1 MDLVRII
8 EDICTDLGYQFHY
21 GNKSHLNLIDQNG
34 ELAPNKIH
42 LLLFPITRG
51 RINKDTSSRIVSG
64 NFFFVMPDEF
74 AQDYYNN
81 TTSSETSDKFT
92 TKIEPLITSLDGF
105 QDRLDYCEN
114 VEVRQFQS
122 VEVVDILDANLSG
135 FWVTFN
141 VEVYE

>member
-51 RINKDTSSRIVSG
+51 RVNKDTSSRIVSG

-92 TKIEPLITSLDGF
+92 TKIEPLITSLDGL

-114 VEVRQFQS
+114 VEVIQFQS

>member
-51 RINKDTSSRIVSG
+51 RLNKDTSSRIVSG

-74 AQDYYNN
+74 AQDYFNN
-81 TTSSETSDKFT
+81 TSSSETSDKFT
-92 TKIEPLITSLDGF
+92 TKIEPLITSLDGL

-114 VEVRQFQS
+114 VEVIQFQS

>member
-1 MDLVRII
+1 MDFVRIL
-8 EDICTDLGYQFHY
+8 ENICTELDYKFHY

-34 ELAPNKIH
+34 ALEPDKIH

-51 RINKDTSSRIVSG
+51 RFNNDTNSRNVTG

-74 AQDYYNN
+74 AQDYFNN
-81 TTSSETSDKFT
+81 TNSSETNDKFT
-92 TKIEPLITSLDGF
+92 NKIEPLISALDNL
-105 QDRLDYCEN
+105 QNTLDYCKDVDIN
-114 VEVRQFQS
+114 QFQS